1 MKKLFLPLMLML
13 AWLMPADAQNDAQY
27 AHTMFN
33 DFIYNP
39 ATISNQNR
47 VNVCMMGRKQWYGFP
62 TSPSSQ
68 LISGTTFIQDM
79 YGGIG
84 AMLQNDRV
92 GVENTINF
100 KGAYNYTFQVDKMNF
115 VALGASLGFINKS
128 LDGSQLRFEDRTD
141 QYALLDKTSHF
152 AGDASFG
159 AELNSTLNYSV
170 GFAISHLNKIF
181 KSGKKGRQ
189 KMELEN
195 ASHLYLNGRYI
206 YQVNDDIKIIP
217 YLLIK
222 SSLYIH
228 QFDLNCLATFDRD
241 LWWTG
246 LTYRLSDAL
255 IIMGGYN
262 YEQRYRIGYSYEFG
276 VGGIRTFS
284 NGSHEIMLT
293 ASFDGF
299 NKTRVK
305 PKTPRLFE

>member
-1 MKKLFLPLMLML
+1 MKKIISLLLIMNSLLF
-13 AWLMPADAQNDAQY
+13 PAIAQNDAQY

-39 ATISNQNR
+39 AAISNQNR

-68 LISGTTFIQDM
+68 LLSGTTFIQDM

-84 AMLQNDRV
+84 AMLQNDKV

-100 KGAYNYTFQVDKMNF
+100 KAAYNYSFQVDKNHM
-115 VALGASLGFINKS
+115 VALGASLGFITKS
-128 LDGSQLRFEDRTD
+128 VDGSQLRFEDRTD
-141 QYALLDKTSHF
+141 QYAVLDKASHF
-152 AGDASFG
+152 SGDASFG
-159 AELNSTLNYSV
+159 AELNTTHNYSV
-170 GFAISHLNKIF
+170 GLAISHLNKIF
-181 KSGKKGRQ
+181 KVGGKGRQ
-189 KMELEN
+189 DLELEN
-195 ASHLYLNGRYI
+195 ASHIYLNGRYI
-206 YQVNDDIKIIP
+206 YPVNDDIKLMP

-222 SSLYIH
+222 SSLFIT
-228 QFDLNCLATFDRD
+228 QFDLNCIATFDRD

-255 IIMGGYN
+255 VIMGGYN

-284 NGSHEIMLT
+284 NGSHEIMLS